1 MIPRNLGLRSS
12 VQTGERGPSGRGVP
26 DIQDVSGQLTA
37 RLTYSSGSAYLA
49 APRTTVA
56 GTLASPG
63 DVAQLARAPAL
74 QAGGRGFE
82 SHRLHTIVSTEKV
95 LLTALRSLQSMR
107 RRVVVTFT

>member
-1 MIPRNLGLRSS
+1 MYQTTGSNWLQEVSTSPRRRANKQVRA
-12 VQTGERGPSGRGVP
+12 
-26 DIQDVSGQLTA
+26 TA
-37 RLTYSSGSAYLA
+37 RTPAN
-49 APRTTVA
+49 APDALST
-56 GTLASPG
+56 P
-63 DVAQLARAPAL
+63 L